1 MPRRDGSWWVASVLL
16 ILTFATTATL
26 GGAFAVAT
34 RTDVSTDVVP
44 LLLPRTVERVWSDPT
59 LLSQGLS
66 FALPVLAILLAHELG
81 HWFACRRHGLRVTPP
96 YFLPAPV
103 GLGTFGAFLRIRSPI
118 RDRRQLVDVGVSGPV
133 AGFVALLPFLIA
145 GVAWSEPVSIRV
157 TEELES
163 APIWLYLPGESP
175 LERVLVALFHGALD
189 GKVLNPHPF
198 LIAAWVGMFAT
209 MLNLLPL
216 AQFDGGHLLYAA
228 AGRRQF
234 ALAGPIWAA
243 VALLGL
249 LWPGWWLWCVVALA
263 LGLRHPPLADESA
276 PLGRR
281 GRLWT
286 AIGLAIFALCFMPVP
301 IRVVGLLGD

>member
-1 MPRRDGSWWVASVLL
+1 LL
-16 ILTFATTATL
+16 LTLGTTVTL

-44 LLLPRTVERVWSDPT
+44 MLLPETISRVWTEPA
-59 LLSQGLS
+59 LLSQGLR
-66 FALPVLAILLAHELG
+66 FALPVLVILLAHELG
-81 HWFACRRHGLRVTPP
+81 HFFACRRHRLRVTPP

-103 GLGTFGAFLRIRSPI
+103 GLGTFGAFLRIRSSI
-118 RDRRQLVDVGVSGPV
+118 RDRRQLVDVGVSGPI
-133 AGFVALLPFLIA
+133 AGFVALLPFLVL
-145 GVAWSEPVSIRV
+145 GVAWSEPVSVLV
-157 TEELES
+157 TEELD
-163 APIWLYLPGESP
+163 AAAVWLYLPGESL
-175 LERVLVALFHGALD
+175 LERALVAAFHGALD
-189 GKVLNPHPF
+189 GRILNPHPF

-228 AGRRQF
+228 TGRRQHR
-234 ALAGPIWAA
+234 LSRPLWLA

-249 LWPGWWLWCVVALA
+249 VWPGWWLWCVVALV

-281 GRLWT
+281 GRWGI
-286 AIGLAIFALCFMPVP
+286 AAGLVIFALCFMPVP
-301 IRVVGLLGD
+301 IRVVGLLAR

>member
-1 MPRRDGSWWVASVLL
+1 M
-16 ILTFATTATL
+16 
-26 GGAFAVAT
+26 
-34 RTDVSTDVVP
+34 
-44 LLLPRTVERVWSDPT
+44 LLPDTIRRVWTEPA
-59 LLSQGLS
+59 LLAQGLR

-145 GVAWSEPVSIRV
+145 GVAWSEPVSVRV
-157 TEELES
+157 IEDLDL
-163 APIWLYLPGESP
+163 AAVWLYLPGESL
-175 LERVLVALFHGALD
+175 LERALVGLFHGSLE
-189 GKVLNPHPF
+189 GRILNPHPF

-216 AQFDGGHLLYAA
+216 AQFDGGHLLYATV
-228 AGRRQF
+228 GRRQHR
-234 ALAGPIWAA
+234 LAGPIWLA

-249 LWPGWWLWCVVALA
+249 LWPGWWLWCVVALV

-276 PLGRR
+276 PLGTR
-281 GRLWT
+281 GRLR
-286 AIGLAIFALCFMPVP
+286 AAAGLLVFALCFMPVP
-301 IRVVGLLGD
+301 IRVVGLLGG